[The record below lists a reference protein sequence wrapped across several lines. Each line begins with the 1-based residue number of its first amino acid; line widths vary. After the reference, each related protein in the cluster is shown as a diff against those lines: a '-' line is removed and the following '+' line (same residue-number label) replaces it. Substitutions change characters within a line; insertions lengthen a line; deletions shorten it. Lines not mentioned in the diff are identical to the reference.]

1 MNQEISDENLRP
13 NWRDSKSYKP
23 LLKLDR
29 AGWAWKWLRRNPEYI
44 ALASERLSHTGYDTE
59 SRVLTVSATEEGTRW
74 GLHFRGESRPP
85 GKQCPPILAC

>member
-1 MNQEISDENLRP
+1 MNQKISDEHVHP
-13 NWRDSKSYKP
+13 NWGDSKSYKP

-44 ALASERLSHTGYDTE
+44 AQASERLSRPIYDTE

-85 GKQCPPILAC
+85 GERCPSILAR